1 MAAALLLLD
10 VRGKVVLLHVSRSVP
25 WGEEAHFTEISIV
38 GEVELG
44 AKTQNFAVQDDGAC
58 IVSAVSVKD
67 RETGEK
73 Y

>member
-1 MAAALLLLD
+1 MAVALLLLD
-10 VRGKVVLLHVSRSVP
+10 VRRKVVLLHVSRPVP

-44 AKTQNFAVQDDGAC
+44 PKAQDFSVQDDGAC
-58 IVSAVSVKD
+58 IVSAVSVQD